1 LSDALT
7 PRSPVRHLA
16 ATYRRFRQVIH
27 EGFKF
32 GLVGLAGVAVTNLVF
47 IPLHQD
53 LHLGPLTSVT
63 IALAAATV
71 VTFLGNRY
79 WSFRDRTGGG
89 TGRESMMF
97 FFLNGIG
104 LLIQYAVLGMSNYAF
119 GLTTK
124 LENVIALN
132 IGVGIGTLFRFWS
145 YRKWVWLPPDV
156 HLAQL
161 RRGRH
166 RAGRD
171 LSAIPPAHRPTLS
184 PPPAPAAARLDRT
197 RPDLRDDSFSLDG
210 LEQVRVDSLGQVPAA
225 DASEQRTPRTPA
237 AG

>member
-1 LSDALT
+1 MSDALT
-7 PRSPVRHLA
+7 PRSRVRRLA
-16 ATYRRFRQVIH
+16 ATYHRFRQLIH

-32 GLVGLAGVAVTNLVF
+32 GIVGLVGLAVVNLVF
-47 IPLHQD
+47 IPLHQT

-63 IALAAATV
+63 IALVIATV
-71 VTFLGNRY
+71 VTFVGNRY
-79 WSFRDRTGGG
+79 WSFRDRTGAGAS
-89 TGRESMMF
+89 REGIMF

-132 IGVGIGTLFRFWS
+132 LGVGIGTLFRFWS
-145 YRKWVWLPPDV
+145 YRKWVWLPPEV
-156 HLAQL
+156 HAAQV

-171 LSAIPPAHRPTLS
+171 LAQIPPAVQ
-184 PPPAPAAARLDRT
+184 PATVSLPASPAARPVPAAQALEEVRL
-197 RPDLRDDSFSLDG
+197 
-210 LEQVRVDSLGQVPAA
+210 DSLG
-225 DASEQRTPRTPA
+225 
-237 AG
+237 